1 MITVTLEVVRAGAR
15 REHVLEVEEN
25 TLVRVAVRAAGLSPE
40 GCAVLLDGVSVPRD
54 LPLRSS
60 VRLTVVPT
68 FSGG

>member
-1 MITVTLEVVRAGAR
+1 MIRVTVEVVRAGAR
-15 REHVLEVEEN
+15 TEQVLDLEEN
-25 TLVRVAVRAAGLSPE
+25 TLVRVAVRAAGFSPE